1 MLVRVVFRYRKGHIK
16 LRIIIKWPAISLLYS
31 ILPTVGPNVRKHT
44 QADTAQQKAVSQ
56 AFADGFADDLLVICG
71 IGLGNGGHEQYGNR
85 VGQCARE
92 K

>member
-44 QADTAQQKAVSQ
+44 RQIQPRRRQYPRHLRTALRMTFWLFVASASDMAGMSSTETELVSVP
-56 AFADGFADDLLVICG
+56 G
-71 IGLGNGGHEQYGNR
+71 
-85 VGQCARE
+85 
-92 K
+92 KK